1 MEVSPDDMFYP
12 YSEDTEKIIDCAFSV
27 ANYLGTGFLESV
39 YQRCPEIELENAGIP
54 FESQKDLHIY
64 YKGQDIGLMFRA
76 DIVVDK
82 KIILEL
88 KAKSNLKA
96 EDEAQIIHYLRAT
109 GYRLGLLM
117 NFGHKRKME
126 IRRFI
131 NSDVAPDID

>member
-39 YQRCPEIELENAGIP
+39 YQRCLEIELENAGIS

>member
-1 MEVSPDDMFYP
+1 MEAAPDDMFYP

-39 YQRCPEIELENAGIP
+39 YQRCLEIELEHAGIP
-54 FESQKDLHIY
+54 FESQKDLHIF

-76 DIVVDK
+76 DIVVDN

-88 KAKSNLKA
+88 KAKDRLKT

-117 NFGHKRKME
+117 NFGHKRKIE

-131 NSDVAPDID
+131 NSETAPDIE

>member
-39 YQRCPEIELENAGIP
+39 YQRCLEIELENAGIP

-64 YKGQDIGLMFRA
+64 DKGQDIGLMFRA

-131 NSDVAPDID
+131 NSDAAPDID

>member
-1 MEVSPDDMFYP
+1 MDVAPDDMFYP
-12 YSEDTEKIIDCAFSV
+12 YSEDTERVIDCAFAV

-39 YQRCPEIELENAGIP
+39 YQRCLEIELENAGIP
-54 FESQKDLHIY
+54 FESQKDLRII
-64 YKGQDIGLMFRA
+64 YKGQDIGLTFRA
-76 DIVVDK
+76 DIVIDK

-88 KAKSNLKA
+88 KAKDRLKS

-109 GYRLGLLM
+109 GYKLGLLM

-131 NSDVAPDID
+131 NSDVAPDIE